1 MSKKYGPVPL
11 FPTTSKI
18 ALITGGGSGIGL
30 ALARLLHQKG
40 ARIVIGD
47 IKLVPEAETWVKQ
60 IPKEE
65 VFWQSCDVTSWK
77 DLHDLISA
85 SVERFG
91 DVPDVYVPCAG
102 VFEPTWSNFWVDGED
117 EEYKALR
124 INVDHPI
131 KLTRLAMRAL
141 SGAEKQGVV
150 ALIASSAGIRGNYLA
165 CLYSAAKHAV
175 VGLAKSL
182 GQADIEEGVKVVC
195 ILPGMVQS
203 PLWEDRQDE
212 IAKETQY
219 HERLKTA
226 LQPVDIADTIVRMIE
241 SPEYGGGCCV
251 LKTKAEERIVEEGY
265 AKSMGKYDPSP
276 RPEPD
281 LRRIKE
287 LLQRERGKVWS

>member
-1 MSKKYGPVPL
+1 MQKYGPVPE
-11 FPTTSKI
+11 FPVKSKI
-18 ALITGGGSGIGL
+18 ALITGGGSGIGF
-30 ALARLLHQKG
+30 ALSRLLHEKG

-47 IKLVPEAETWVKQ
+47 VKLVPEAEEWIKQ
-60 IPKEE
+60 VPKEE
-65 VFWQSCDVTSWK
+65 VFWQTCDVTSWK

-85 SVERFG
+85 SVKHFG
-91 DVPDVYVPCAG
+91 DVPDIYVPSAG
-102 VFEPTWSNFWVDGED
+102 VFEPTWSNFWGDNEQ
-117 EEYKALR
+117 ESYKALR

-141 SGAEKQGVV
+141 AGANKQGVV

-165 CLYSAAKHAV
+165 CLYSSAKHAI

-182 GQADIEEGVKVVC
+182 GQADVEEGVKIVC
-195 ILPGMVQS
+195 MMPGMVQS

-219 HERLKTA
+219 QERLKSA
-226 LQPVDIADTIVRMIE
+226 LQPIDIAENMVQMIE
-241 SPEYGGGCCV
+241 SPEYGGGSCV

-265 AKSMGKYDPSP
+265 AKNAGKYDPSP

-287 LLQRERGKVWS
+287 LLQKDRGKAWV